1 MRPETAALVDP
12 VFNRACALRAA
23 LADTTAASPAGM
35 RLIAQ
40 ARTELTKMLARV
52 QNAEIAEGV
61 ATGGDYLGIGYP
73 LTCWI
78 DELMTEDL
86 QSGAVWNENKLEGEL
101 YGSNDR
107 AWMFWRQ
114 AELAETLGRE
124 ETLAVCY
131 LCVSLGF
138 TGTRRND
145 PPQLLAWM
153 HRMRVRLGLVPE
165 LKLPFAHDLAPATDA
180 PPLRGAARL
189 QRASTVGWVASVVL
203 LPLLSFL
210 AVHAW
215 VR

>member
-1 MRPETAALVDP
+1 MRSETAALVDP
-12 VFNRACALRAA
+12 VLTRACGLRDS
-23 LADTTAASPAGM
+23 LAVAPVGSPEGA
-35 RLIAQ
+35 RLMEQ
-40 ARTELTKMLARV
+40 GRTELTKMLARV
-52 QNAEIAEGV
+52 QNAEMAAGL

-86 QSGAVWNENKLEGEL
+86 QSGALWNENKLEGEL

-138 TGTRRND
+138 TGTLRKD
-145 PPQLLAWM
+145 PQKLSAWM
-153 HRMRVRLGLVPE
+153 HRMRVRIGLVPE

-180 PPLRGAARL
+180 PPLRGASLL

-210 AVHAW
+210 AVHTW